1 MRVKLRK
8 GGTQVQLVKELEP
21 ERLLVTEWRFP
32 GARILHEHRLE
43 STDAGAEITHTITIS
58 GPLRMPWALMLGR
71 GRLRK
76 AVAAFIER
84 ERELVEPPPQRSKRR
99 RRRKR

>member
-1 MRVKLRK
+1 MRK
-8 GGTQVQLVKELEP
+8 GGTQMQRVTALDP

-43 STDAGAEITHTITIS
+43 PAGAGSQITHAIAVS
-58 GPLRMPWALMLGR
+58 GPLWVLWALMLGR

-76 AVAAFIER
+76 SVAEFIER
-84 ERELVEPPPQRSKRR
+84 ERELTEPPPQRSKRR
-99 RRRKR
+99 RRKR